1 MLTHM
6 PQVDGLRAVALL
18 GVMLAHFLPLNAGV
32 LNFGLFGV
40 SIFFCLSGYL
50 ITTSLLSIRD
60 QRFRLR
66 WSVTIRETYLRRW
79 VRLTIPLYVCLA
91 GGFLLNIHP
100 VRASWSWHALY
111 LSNLYMTLTGDWQG
125 RTIHFWYLAVDCQVF
140 LLWPWFILY
149 TPKRAL
155 LPALI
160 SLVCVAPLLRLTM
173 TLAGANV
180 QAQDALPLFWVAPI
194 ALGAILAVRP
204 TIRLSVFWPMALAAA
219 FGFRLAYGHLT
230 DQPLET
236 LEYLLMVLGTTWLTW
251 AVVMNRFPRLTALL
265 QSKPFVLVG
274 AMSYSIYLWHEY
286 ADEIIQ
292 NLPSYTLQHHAWLR
306 FAAKM
311 AVASTLGV
319 LAWWFVERPLRNV
332 LLARRSVRRVE

>member
-1 MLTHM
+1 M

-79 VRLTIPLYVCLA
+79 VRLSIPLYVCLA
-91 GGFLLNIHP
+91 SGFLLNIHP

-180 QAQDALPLFWVAPI
+180 QAQDTLPLFWVAPI
-194 ALGAILAVRP
+194 ALGAILGGPSDHSPLCALANGLGSGVWVSLGIRASDRP
-204 TIRLSVFWPMALAAA
+204 TLRNTGVFAHGPWDRMANLGGGDESLPSSDGTAAIQAIRTRRRDELFDLSVARIRRRDHPESPFLHTTAS
-219 FGFRLAYGHLT
+219 RLVEVCCKDGRRLDAGRARL
-230 DQPLET
+230 
-236 LEYLLMVLGTTWLTW
+236 VVRGT
-251 AVVMNRFPRLTALL
+251 
-265 QSKPFVLVG
+265 
-274 AMSYSIYLWHEY
+274 
-286 ADEIIQ
+286 
-292 NLPSYTLQHHAWLR
+292 
-306 FAAKM
+306 
-311 AVASTLGV
+311 ST
-319 LAWWFVERPLRNV
+319 
-332 LLARRSVRRVE
+332 